1 MMLQRQIPATD
12 LLGAEICAFFAQL
25 ACEECGSAPDLA
37 TQRSD
42 LVPVHGGAWL
52 LAGFTCTACRKA
64 IIGKVFL
71 AF

>member
-1 MMLQRQIPATD
+1 MNYPKVPATD
-12 LLGAEICAFFAQL
+12 LLGAEIRAFFAQL

-42 LVPVHGGAWL
+42 LVPVQGGAWL
-52 LAGFTCTACRKA
+52 IAGFCCTACRRPVV
-64 IIGKVFL
+64 GKVFL